1 MYQFGDF
8 LDWLRYHHLLQTWD
22 LSIYIS
28 TNTNLHSS
36 TLYVICFSIIILVQE
51 SLGGLLSFLNLYPFT
66 SRISLSS
73 LNSIRFLLVL
83 RLIQD
88 QPIIEMSTDLISCP
102 TPLRSLLLIL
112 TILFSFFFRIHS
124 IDHHL
129 RQISRDVLP
138 DCVSTCSSPMIDN
151 NPNGCS
157 NVCILPFALSSFLY
171 HHQKKKKPSKHT
183 YWPDES
189 LVFDIHS
196 LILFKTNK

>member
-1 MYQFGDF
+1 MSDF
-8 LDWLRYHHLLQTWD
+8 YVSVRWLPRLTQ
-22 LSIYIS
+22 IS
-28 TNTNLHSS
+28 SSPSNLRSFYLHINKYKSLCS
-36 TLYVICFSIIILVQE
+36 TPYVICFSIIILVQE

-88 QPIIEMSTDLISCP
+88 QPIIEMSTDLISCL

-171 HHQKKKKPSKHT
+171 HHQKKKPIKAYILTGWEPG
-183 YWPDES
+183 
-189 LVFDIHS
+189 VRHS
-196 LILFKTNK
+196 FIDSV